1 MSGSDERYPGYD
13 VLAKRNTMSWNARTR
28 KAIDQRLAVPRE
40 PRFFTDAEWETLN
53 ALTDRILPQ
62 PEDRAPIPL
71 AAMLDAKLFAGDTQG
86 FRIDPMPYDG
96 DAWRQ
101 GLAAFEA
108 EAETTFGNSFHA
120 LAPAQRDELMKR
132 AQDGGLHDPAWSPMG
147 AKLFFTKR
155 VLVDIPAMYYAHPIA
170 WNEIGYGGPASPRGY
185 VRMGLNRRDPWEP
198 AEAKPGLVSKTRR
211 FNRHVG

>member
-1 MSGSDERYPGYD
+1 MSSPHGHYPGYD

-28 KAIDQRLAVPRE
+28 RAIDQRLAVPRE
-40 PRFFTDAEWETLN
+40 PRFFTSAEWETLR

-62 PEDRAPIPL
+62 PKDRERIPL
-71 AAMLDAKLFAGDTQG
+71 AAMLDAKLLAGETQG
-86 FRIDPMPYDG
+86 FRIAPMPYDG

-108 EAETTFGNSFHA
+108 EAETAFGNAFHA
-120 LAPAQRDELMKR
+120 LAAAERDELLRR
-132 AQDGGLHDPAWSPMG
+132 AQKGDLHDPAWAPMG

-155 VLVDIPAMYYAHPIA
+155 VLVDIPALYYAHPIA

-198 AEAKPGLVSKTRR
+198 AEARPGLADKARR
-211 FNRHVG
+211 LNQHVG